1 VLKTFHPHHFEM
13 ADTSVLEQGW
23 RAYVWDGEE
32 TFGLFERCTLRERIA
47 NLPPAGAKAQLGG
60 VGS

>member
-1 VLKTFHPHHFEM
+1 M
-13 ADTSVLEQGW
+13 A
-23 RAYVWDGEE
+23 RYVWDGEE